1 MRWPDRCTRLHIDRG
16 EPHQGDA
23 TMTTFSTTAEHATE
37 QLKDTFVDLS
47 TQAMKLFN
55 NVREAEDRG
64 MVAILDRLGLQ
75 RRQSALAPVVWVA
88 AGAVL
93 AGAAVLLLAPTS
105 GKKLRQRIASILDA
119 EVHEV
124 VAKATALEQRLEET
138 VKSEVAALKN
148 TPNGAH
154 DARG

>member
-1 MRWPDRCTRLHIDRG
+1 
-16 EPHQGDA
+16 
-23 TMTTFSTTAEHATE
+23 MTTFSTTAEHATE